1 MELTLNKLTK
11 HYGSKVALDHVTTT
25 FRPGLT
31 ALLGANGS
39 GKTTMLRM
47 IVDLIRPTSGEV
59 LYNGTPIQ
67 KLKEVYLNEIGY
79 MPQHLGMYPNFKVE
93 EFLMYMATLKGLKKE
108 YAKLRIQK
116 LLDLVHLENMRKAKI
131 KTLSGGMYQR
141 LGIAV
146 ALLNDPKVLI
156 FDEPTA
162 GLDPKERMSFKNL
175 ISSICQ
181 DKIVILS
188 THIVS
193 DISEIADQIM
203 IVKEGNVISHDTPEK
218 LLQKMNGKVY
228 SLKVDNDLED
238 QYESFLIVNKKVGE
252 KETVLRIISDE
263 KIEGAKEVEPD
274 LNDLY
279 LYYFRDGEIL

>member
-1 MELTLNKLTK
+1 MELTLNKLSK
-11 HYGSKVALDHVTTT
+11 KYGNKTAVDEISITLH
-25 FRPGLT
+25 PGLN

-47 IVDLIRPTSGEV
+47 ITDIINPTSGEV
-59 LYNGTPIQ
+59 LYNHKPIQ
-67 KLKEVYLNEIGY
+67 TLQENYLCDIGY
-79 MPQHLGMYPNFKVE
+79 MPQHLGMYPNFKVI
-93 EFLMYMATLKGLKKE
+93 EFLNYMAVLKGLDKTYTK
-108 YAKLRIQK
+108 ARIET
-116 LLDLVHLENMRKAKI
+116 LLKLVHLEDKKDVKI

-156 FDEPTA
+156 LDEPTA
-162 GLDPKERMSFKNL
+162 GLDPKERAHFKNI

-193 DISEIADQIM
+193 DISNIADKIIIM
-203 IVKEGNVISHDTPEK
+203 KEGKIISYDTEEH
-218 LLQKMNGKVY
+218 LLEEMKGKVY
-228 SLKVDNDLED
+228 SLTIPNQEVVIHPDD
-238 QYESFLIVNKKVGE
+238 IVVSKKVG
-252 KETVLRIISDE
+252 KENTTLRMICDTN
-263 KIEGAKEVEPD
+263 IEGATVVEPD

-279 LYYFRDGEIL
+279 LYYFKDGDIL

>member
-1 MELTLNKLTK
+1 MELTLNKLSK
-11 HYGSKVALDHVTTT
+11 HYGSKIAVDSITTIIK
-25 FRPGLT
+25 PGLN

-39 GKTTMLRM
+39 GKTTLLRM
-47 IVDLIRPTSGEV
+47 IVDIIHPTSGEV
-59 LYNGTPIQ
+59 LYNGKPIRE
-67 KLKEVYLNEIGY
+67 LKEIYLSDIGY

-93 EFLMYMATLKGLKKE
+93 EFLMYMAMLKGLNKE
-108 YAKLRIQK
+108 YAHIRSQK
-116 LLDLVHLENMRKAKI
+116 LLELVHLEEKKKAKI

-156 FDEPTA
+156 LDEPTA
-162 GLDPKERMSFKNL
+162 GLDPKERMHFKNI

-193 DISEIADQIM
+193 DVSEIADKIIIM
-203 IVKEGNVISHDTPEK
+203 KEGNIISYDTPDR
-218 LLQKMNGKVY
+218 LLEEMQGKVF
-228 SLKVDNDLED
+228 SLTIPNT
-238 QYESFLIVNKKVGE
+238 ESIENIDYTIVNKKVG
-252 KETVLRIISDE
+252 KETTTLRIISDNP
-263 KIEGAKEVEPD
+263 IEGASSITPD

-279 LYYFRDGEIL
+279 LYHFRDGETF

>member
-1 MELTLNKLTK
+1 MELTLNKLSK
-11 HYGSKVALDHVTTT
+11 HYGNKIAVDNITTT
-25 FRPGLT
+25 FHPGLT

-47 IVDLIRPTSGEV
+47 IVDLIHPTSGEV
-59 LYNGTPIQ
+59 LYNGKPIQ
-67 KLKEVYLNEIGY
+67 KLKEVYLNEVGY
-79 MPQHLGMYPNFKVE
+79 MPQHLGMYPNFKVD

-108 YAKLRIQK
+108 YAVHRINK
-116 LLDLVHLENMRKAKI
+116 LLELVHLENSKKAKI

-156 FDEPTA
+156 LDEPTA
-162 GLDPKERMSFKNL
+162 GLDPKERMHFKNI

-203 IVKEGNVISHDTPEK
+203 IVKEGNVISYDTPEN
-218 LLQKMNGKVY
+218 LLTEMQGKVY
-228 SLKVDNDLED
+228 TLKVENREEKE
-238 QYESFLIVNKKVGE
+238 YESYFIVNKKVGE
-252 KETVLRIISDE
+252 KETTLRVISDE
-263 KIEGAKEVEPD
+263 EVKGAKEVEPD

-279 LYYFRDGEIL
+279 LYHFRDGETV